1 MNENAPK
8 ISVVVPMY
16 NAENFINVCIIS
28 ILEQTFKDFELIL
41 IDDYS
46 TDKTFEIAKSFNDSR
61 IKLLQNE
68 KNLGMPGSVRNV
80 GIDAAQG
87 EYIFFCDDDDAILPN
102 ALEILLKAA
111 KENNADV
118 VNTTCWYIAQNPY
131 FDNFSNANAHLITFP
146 PTQPVS
152 PNVKERI
159 FQELVQNRMHIAP
172 WLFLYRR
179 EFLLQNNIRF
189 PDAVAED
196 VFFNFDVVCAT
207 SKIIKIDVPF
217 YVWRQNPKSVSHT
230 PKRVQK
236 NMQAVPILCEHIQ
249 EKLASLND
257 EDFTQI
263 VATYWVGHTMGTYI
277 VPFLKMGGGGGA
289 RQNAKFS
296 MHWSRASTKILCLY
310 LRLCSYIL
318 KQVSQGRKITI

>member
-1 MNENAPK
+1 MSENSPK

-16 NAENFINVCIIS
+16 NVEKFINTCITS
-28 ILEQTFKDFELIL
+28 ILQQTFTDFELIL
-41 IDDYS
+41 IDDCS
-46 TDKTFEIAKSFNDSR
+46 TDKTLEIAKSFNDSR
-61 IKLLQNE
+61 IKILQNE

-80 GIDAAQG
+80 GIEAAQG
-87 EYIFFCDDDDAILPN
+87 KYIFFCDDDDAILPN

-159 FQELVQNRMHIAP
+159 FQEFLQNRMHITP
-172 WLFLYRR
+172 WIFLYRR

-189 PDAVAED
+189 PDAAAED
-196 VFFNFDVVCAT
+196 AFFNFDVVCAT
-207 SKIIKIDVPF
+207 SNIIKIDVPF
-217 YVWRQNPKSVSHT
+217 YIWRSNPHSTTANPK
-230 PKRVQK
+230 RIQK
-236 NMQAVPILCEHIQ
+236 NMQGVLIFFDHI
-249 EKLASLND
+249 ETVLAQLND
-257 EDFTQI
+257 ENFTRMVLQ
-263 VATYWVGHTMGTYI
+263 YWTGHVINSYI
-277 VPFLKMGGGGGA
+277 VPFLKNGGG

-296 MHWSRASTKILCLY
+296 MYWSRASKKIPRLCL
-310 LRLCSYIL
+310 RSCSYI
-318 KQVSQGRKITI
+318 QY